1 MKKQVTTNVRI
12 PAEWLKI
19 SLADIMIMVTATI
32 NDADDY
38 VDVQVREML
47 IPGYHCLNILPHYH
61 TAFYELVEQ
70 RCMDAFT
77 YKMDSEYDH
86 EYYADYVL

>member
-47 IPGYHCLNILPHYH
+47 IPGYHCLNILPQFHS
-61 TAFYELVEQ
+61 AFYKLVEQ

-77 YKMDSEYDH
+77 FKMDSEYDQ